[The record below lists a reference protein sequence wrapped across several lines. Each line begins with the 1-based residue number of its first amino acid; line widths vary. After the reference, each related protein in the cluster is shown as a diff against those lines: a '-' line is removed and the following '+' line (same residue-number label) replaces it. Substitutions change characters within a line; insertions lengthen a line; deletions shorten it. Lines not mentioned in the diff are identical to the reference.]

1 MRTSAGLRPL
11 WVLLRHGYWQLL
23 GGARLLISAL
33 LVGLT
38 VLPVALIIGAV
49 GDDGL
54 AEYVGMARALIL
66 PIIVPVICFV
76 FATAAAG
83 GEVRDGTMVNLV
95 TKPYPRELVIAAK
108 YLAAVAASL
117 TLLLP
122 VEVIGHLLAVQGVS
136 GGGVLGGLLLATVL
150 GTLAYS
156 ALGLLLGL
164 LMSRALL
171 VGLAYSLLWE
181 GTIAGVAPSAATLS
195 IRGYTEAVLSAAAQP
210 DGLGFA
216 TRLGPVTSLTAALV
230 VAAIAFLLAARRLRH
245 TDLR

>member
-1 MRTSAGLRPL
+1 MRPL

-23 GGARLLISAL
+23 GGPRLLISAL
-33 LVGLT
+33 GVGLT
-38 VLPVALIIGAV
+38 VLPVALIFGAV
-49 GDDGL
+49 SDDGV
-54 AEYVGMARALIL
+54 AEYLGLARVLIL
-66 PIIVPVICFV
+66 PIIVPIICFV

-83 GEVRDGTMVNLV
+83 NEARDGTMVNLV

-108 YLAAVAASL
+108 YLAAVTASL

-122 VEVIGHLLAVQGVS
+122 VELIGHLLAAQGIS
-136 GGGVLGGLLLATVL
+136 GGGVLGGILLSTVL
-150 GTLAYS
+150 GTLAYA

-195 IRGYTEAVLSAAAQP
+195 IRGYTEGMLSAAAEP

-230 VAAIAFLLAARRLRH
+230 VAAIAFLLAARRLRRM
-245 TDLR
+245 DLR